1 MKEQNQSQTREN
13 EAKANGNCASTLVF
27 ILERP
32 SQSLCPAR
40 RVCSWPACYAA
51 AVSRNVTN
59 TFLENNQHNQIKFG
73 SVENNIIP
81 TTPDSLANSSNP
93 YPNQLSNLNMLQCT
107 YWNWTS
113 HYPWKRDVLTWL
125 SITHELIRVRWFR
138 TKEQSNPQ
146 PHTTYSKQTQ
156 FDRVDKDSIKRP

>member
-40 RVCSWPACYAA
+40 RVCSWPARYAA

-59 TFLENNQHNQIKFG
+59 TFPENNQHNQIKFG
-73 SVENNIIP
+73 SVENNVIP
-81 TTPDSLANSSNP
+81 TTPDSPANNSNP
-93 YPNQLSNLNMLQCT
+93 YPNQLSNLNML
-107 YWNWTS
+107 
-113 HYPWKRDVLTWL
+113 
-125 SITHELIRVRWFR
+125 IREPG
-138 TKEQSNPQ
+138 TK
-146 PHTTYSKQTQ
+146 HLA
-156 FDRVDKDSIKRP
+156 DRSRRC